1 MSDRQRAE
9 ADLRCV
15 EFVDAVTAYLDGAVD
30 EDHRRR
36 IDQHLAGC
44 VGCRVALDQF
54 RTVID
59 VAGRLT
65 APDVATVDPLVRDRL
80 ETTLRIPRRK

>member
-1 MSDRQRAE
+1 MSDRYGAA

-15 EFVDAVTAYLDGAVD
+15 EFVEGVTAYLDGAVD

-36 IDQHLAGC
+36 IEQHLAGC
-44 VGCRVALDQF
+44 AGCSAALGQF

-65 APDVATVDPLVRDRL
+65 AADVATIDPLLRDRL
-80 ETTLRIPRRK
+80 EATLRIPRRK